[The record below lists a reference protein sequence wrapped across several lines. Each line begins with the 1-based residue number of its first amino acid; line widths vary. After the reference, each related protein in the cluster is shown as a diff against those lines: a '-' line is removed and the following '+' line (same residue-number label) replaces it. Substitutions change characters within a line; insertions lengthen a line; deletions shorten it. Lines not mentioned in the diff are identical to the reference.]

1 MSSCHFK
8 LRVHLFHVH
17 NVTFTFEYRLVMD
30 ELIMTDTVHWSL
42 YW

>member
-1 MSSCHFK
+1 
-8 LRVHLFHVH
+8 
-17 NVTFTFEYRLVMD
+17 MD